1 MNEINYYWGIPDASV
16 SFCEN
21 KYDKYFWIAEYHNTI
36 SSLCYVIMGL
46 LIMRS
51 RLKFLG
57 QLLCCVGIGAMLLH
71 ATLRHL
77 SQMGDEMSMLALSFY
92 SLKELRPTNI

>member
-21 KYDKYFWIAEYHNTI
+21 KYEKHYWIAEYHNTI
-36 SSLCYVIMGL
+36 SSLCYVIVGL

-51 RLKFLG
+51 RLKFSG
-57 QLLCCVGIGAMLLH
+57 QLLCCVGI
-71 ATLRHL
+71 
-77 SQMGDEMSMLALSFY
+77 
-92 SLKELRPTNI
+92 